1 MARWGELEGDGEKEA
16 KYKHVLWLDVDSLA
30 ESVALVFAVL
40 VLWAVLVGAE
50 FDIHGVFSLLCVRV
64 GGLVRPHWL
73 LVLLV
78 CVTITPVN
86 LPGETFVLD
95 PTVAVVANE
104 GSVGT
109 VLLVGFNDGCLG
121 INGRL
126 ATWAWLVACVGD
138 VVELNNLGVERCGQC
153 ARNQGKQAR
162 ANR

>member
-73 LVLLV
+73 LHV
-78 CVTITPVN
+78 CVRACRACVRCVRCVCMRQNVISGKRKKGVR
-86 LPGETFVLD
+86 LSEI
-95 PTVAVVANE
+95 NE
-104 GSVGT
+104 RCRENKQINSVG
-109 VLLVGFNDGCLG
+109 
-121 INGRL
+121 
-126 ATWAWLVACVGD
+126 
-138 VVELNNLGVERCGQC
+138 
-153 ARNQGKQAR
+153 
-162 ANR
+162 